1 MNSPED
7 WEEKRLGD
15 LSTLVT
21 SGSRGWSRYYS
32 EVGALFVRIGNLTRD
47 HINLRLD
54 DVVFVQPPRD
64 GEGQRTQLL
73 AGDLLISITADLG
86 IIGVVPAKLGAAY
99 VNQHIALLR
108 IDPSTA
114 NSRWLGHFMS
124 SANGRRQVRR
134 LDDAGAKAGLNL
146 PTVKSLLASVP
157 PLPEQRAIAAV
168 LDAIDDSIRKT
179 EQIIAKL
186 RQVKHGLLHDL
197 LTRGIDDNGE
207 LRDPERHPEQ
217 FQDSPLGRIPKGWE
231 VASIESSCLAIV
243 DCPHTTPI
251 YLDDGVLVART
262 TQIKAGRFDEVGASR
277 VSSAEYLQR
286 IARMKPRPG
295 DVILTRE
302 APVGEA
308 FVIPDGMRICLG
320 QRVMLLRANQ
330 SVLSP
335 HFLVA
340 QVYSGEVARKIER
353 ISGGSTNP
361 HVNVSDVR
369 GFQIPRPSRTEQEQ
383 ISISLRELDC
393 RIDRESTGLSKLRK
407 MKSGLAEDL
416 LTGRVRTTSLGEI
429 SA

>member
-1 MNSPED
+1 MDMSTCAWISQREHDEIYRRCDP
-7 WEEKRLGD
+7 RFGD
-15 LSTLVT
+15 ILLTKDGANTGNAALNTLQEPFSLLSSVAVI
-21 SGSRGWSRYYS
+21 RVDEAEQHAR
-32 EVGALFVRIGNLTRD
+32 F
-47 HINLRLD
+47 
-54 DVVFVQPPRD
+54 
-64 GEGQRTQLL
+64 LL
-73 AGDLLISITADLG
+73 QYIRSAEAQARFADLVSG
-86 IIGVVPAKLGAAY
+86 NAITRLTLQKLDAFVVP
-99 VNQHIALLR
+99 
-108 IDPSTA
+108 
-114 NSRWLGHFMS
+114 
-124 SANGRRQVRR
+124 
-134 LDDAGAKAGLNL
+134 
-146 PTVKSLLASVP
+146 VP

-186 RQVKHGLLHDL
+186 QQVKHGLLHDL

-207 LRDPERHPEQ
+207 LRDPDRHPEQ

-361 HVNVSDVR
+361 HVNVGDVR

-416 LTGRVRTTSLGEI
+416 LTGRVRTTALGEI
-429 SA
+429 RA

>member
-1 MNSPED
+1 
-7 WEEKRLGD
+7 
-15 LSTLVT
+15 
-21 SGSRGWSRYYS
+21 
-32 EVGALFVRIGNLTRD
+32 
-47 HINLRLD
+47 
-54 DVVFVQPPRD
+54 
-64 GEGQRTQLL
+64 
-73 AGDLLISITADLG
+73 
-86 IIGVVPAKLGAAY
+86 
-99 VNQHIALLR
+99 
-108 IDPSTA
+108 
-114 NSRWLGHFMS
+114 MS

>member
-1 MNSPED
+1 
-7 WEEKRLGD
+7 
-15 LSTLVT
+15 
-21 SGSRGWSRYYS
+21 
-32 EVGALFVRIGNLTRD
+32 
-47 HINLRLD
+47 
-54 DVVFVQPPRD
+54 
-64 GEGQRTQLL
+64 
-73 AGDLLISITADLG
+73 
-86 IIGVVPAKLGAAY
+86 
-99 VNQHIALLR
+99 
-108 IDPSTA
+108 
-114 NSRWLGHFMS
+114 
-124 SANGRRQVRR
+124 
-134 LDDAGAKAGLNL
+134 
-146 PTVKSLLASVP
+146 
-157 PLPEQRAIAAV
+157 
-168 LDAIDDSIRKT
+168 
-179 EQIIAKL
+179 
-186 RQVKHGLLHDL
+186 
-197 LTRGIDDNGE
+197 
-207 LRDPERHPEQ
+207 
-217 FQDSPLGRIPKGWE
+217 
-231 VASIESSCLAIV
+231 
-243 DCPHTTPI
+243 
-251 YLDDGVLVART
+251 
-262 TQIKAGRFDEVGASR
+262 
-277 VSSAEYLQR
+277 
-286 IARMKPRPG
+286 MKPRPG